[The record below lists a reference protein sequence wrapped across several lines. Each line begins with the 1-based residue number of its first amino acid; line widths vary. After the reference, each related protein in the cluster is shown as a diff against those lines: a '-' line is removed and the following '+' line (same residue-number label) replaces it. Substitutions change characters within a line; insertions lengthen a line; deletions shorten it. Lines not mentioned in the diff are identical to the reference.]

1 MIFTFF
7 LDYQKPNQ
15 IKNCSNSILMKFSCS
30 LLGGKDQCWPISNN
44 NNDPNLGKA
53 FVTNGVDR
61 FVLLLA
67 ALYAGLFAPK
77 IT

>member
-1 MIFTFF
+1 
-7 LDYQKPNQ
+7 
-15 IKNCSNSILMKFSCS
+15 MKFSCS